1 MTRPQHVPCVILHL
15 IQVLDHVHQAEI
27 PVDHVQLH
35 PRALQ
40 SFLQLEYRHCRII
53 TIFLTIIIHNH
64 PPALLFETR
73 QIQWLIPQIK
83 TAPVVPQHQHVLFR
97 RQTFHR
103 LPDKTGK
110 MVRVIQPE
118 IRIVH
123 PLVGHALFLHRVP
136 DRPLHP
142 LVLLLVGRKLHE
154 SRELHLRRVAARS
167 HLIQIIPEGVIQISP
182 TTTVKYHRV
191 IRLRLDHRF
200 RLVLVVTTTTS
211 QQH

>member
-1 MTRPQHVPCVILHL
+1 M
-15 IQVLDHVHQAEI
+15 
-27 PVDHVQLH
+27 VDPTNQN
-35 PRALQ
+35 R
-40 SFLQLEYRHCRII
+40 SRGS
-53 TIFLTIIIHNH
+53 TT
-64 PPALLFETR
+64 PARTFS
-73 QIQWLIPQIK
+73 P
-83 TAPVVPQHQHVLFR
+83 AG
-97 RQTFHR
+97 FHR

-154 SRELHLRRVAARS
+154 SRELHLRRVADRS

-211 QQH
+211 NINNKKQQKIGNRKLNTEFFIDYTNLFYLKIVNYRSTGHKFSGKIQVCAISRITLPLSDLSSHAN